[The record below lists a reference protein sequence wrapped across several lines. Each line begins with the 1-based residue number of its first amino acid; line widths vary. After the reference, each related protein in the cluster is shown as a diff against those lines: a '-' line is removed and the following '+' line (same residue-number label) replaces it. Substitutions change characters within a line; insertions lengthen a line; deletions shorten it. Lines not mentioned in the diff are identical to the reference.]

1 MALKLMVNW
10 PQLVNTHL
18 KLQLCDIFIGLKC
31 WKCIYFELE
40 IIRNLIEQVNRLGIE
55 TYSSNCSKWPE
66 LQFQIV
72 WWMSVNNL
80 SLTSV
85 SRVEPTLL
93 MAYSMLTYVTNSAYY
108 LKMMNSVK
116 IDAIEKT
123 NVKCGGKK
131 IKRENSNKN
140 CFYLF
145 IARHFQIRQWIHQ
158 FIE

>member
-1 MALKLMVNW
+1 
-10 PQLVNTHL
+10 
-18 KLQLCDIFIGLKC
+18 
-31 WKCIYFELE
+31 
-40 IIRNLIEQVNRLGIE
+40 
-55 TYSSNCSKWPE
+55 
-66 LQFQIV
+66 
-72 WWMSVNNL
+72 MSVNNL

-93 MAYSMLTYVTNSAYY
+93 MAYSMLTYVTTSAYY

-145 IARHFQIRQWIHQ
+145 IARHFQIRQ
-158 FIE
+158 